1 MTKARD
7 RSSRS
12 GSDPIQIG
20 STKLVTNVSGYE
32 GIIDIEGGN
41 DSIIVI
47 TQE

>member
-1 MTKARD
+1 MQGIIKIKV
-7 RSSRS
+7 
-12 GSDPIQIG
+12 PIDG

-32 GIIDIEGGN
+32 GIIDKEGGN